1 MTSDPPPELVTPP
14 LRVSAAARLRNYFLA
29 GILVTAPISI
39 TAYCTWSVISW
50 VDDGVARVL
59 PAYLHSSI
67 PGLGVVILLKGL
79 TLIGFLTANFL
90 GQTLIDW
97 GERILSRMPF
107 IRSIYSAIKQIF
119 ETVLKDQ
126 SMAFREVIL
135 VEFPRS
141 GMWTLGLVVGRAMGE
156 VRDKLPEDM
165 VTVFVPTAPNPTSG
179 YLVFM
184 PHADAI
190 KLDMTVEEAFKTIL
204 SGGLVTPSSVRKI
217 PI

>member
-1 MTSDPPPELVTPP
+1 MTSDPPVEEVTP

-39 TAYCTWSVISW
+39 TAYFTWSVVSW
-50 VDDGVARVL
+50 VDEGVARVL

-67 PGLGVVILLKGL
+67 PGLGVVILLATL
-79 TLIGFLTANFL
+79 TIIGFLTANFL
-90 GQTLIDW
+90 GQALIDF
-97 GERILSRMPF
+97 GERILARMPL
-107 IRSIYSAIKQIF
+107 IRSIYSAVKQIF

-141 GMWTLGLVVGRAMGE
+141 GMWTLGLVVSRATGE
-156 VRDKLPEDM
+156 IRDKLPEDM
-165 VTVFVPTAPNPTSG
+165 LTVFVPTAPNPTSG

-184 PHADAI
+184 PQADAI
-190 KLDMTVEEAFKTIL
+190 KLDMTVEEALKIVV
-204 SGGLVTPSSVRKI
+204 SGGLVTPSGTRKV